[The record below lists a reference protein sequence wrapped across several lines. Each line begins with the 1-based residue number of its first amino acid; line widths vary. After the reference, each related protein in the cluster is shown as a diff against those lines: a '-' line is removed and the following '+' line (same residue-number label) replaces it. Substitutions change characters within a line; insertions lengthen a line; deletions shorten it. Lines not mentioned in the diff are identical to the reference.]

1 MVNTLNTLLSLVSGG
16 LMIGLTTYNPGGE
29 GGRVRADMGPGL
41 GEVWWCSGSNV
52 LRNGQVT
59 SNNICNKLY
68 LV

>member
-1 MVNTLNTLLSLVSGG
+1 MDSGG
-16 LMIGLTTYNPGGE
+16 LMFGLTTYSGGE

-41 GEVWWCSGSNV
+41 GQVWWCSGSNV

-59 SNNICNKLY
+59 CYDDHRTFELR